1 MQRIHVVFNGINVS
15 EIQIWKIEHCDVPKK
30 KIDLAFEIDLPVN
43 ETKFSKTTI
52 TKNDTFSLKLI
63 QDNIGKY

>member
-1 MQRIHVVFNGINVS
+1 MVFNGINVS
-15 EIQIWKIEHCDVPKK
+15 EIQIWKIEHRDFRK
-30 KIDLAFEIDLPVN
+30 KIDWAFEIDLPVN
-43 ETKFSKTTI
+43 EINFSKATI